1 MAAGD
6 KTIFSGS
13 KEGGNPSQL
22 HKPLGERL
30 IERGLINRVQLDVA
44 LKEQRRTGE
53 KIGRILIGL
62 GFVSE
67 ADIAALLFEESGT
80 TMVSLKKT
88 PPDPSLFAGLDEDF
102 LRAHLFVPV
111 ARRDGYLAVAMANPD
126 DVYAADQIRK
136 QFGMPIQ
143 VLGATREEI
152 LDAMRDGFGGGGEK
166 LKTTLDAG
174 SEDENAAIH
183 IVEGI
188 INFALDQ
195 RATDIHFE
203 PEEKLL
209 RVRYRVD
216 GILVQGENV
225 SARVGPAVLT
235 RIKILAGLDISEHRL
250 PQDGRLRFATPSGPV
265 DMRVSVLPTVF
276 GENIVMRILDHS
288 GTVPR
293 LDLLGLPDQ
302 VSEILKGI
310 VNRPYGMLY
319 VTGPTG
325 SGKSTTLFAL
335 LATVDAMER
344 KICTVEDPVEY
355 RLPLIRQCQVNAEI
369 GFDFAGALRSILRQD
384 PDVILLG
391 ETRDTET
398 AQIAVR
404 AALTGHLVLSTLHT
418 NSAVGAIPRLI
429 DMGIDRFLINSSLI
443 GVLAQRL
450 VRLLCPKCKER
461 YSASAEE
468 RKWFGSFAPAG
479 EFFLHRPKGC
489 AVCKN
494 KGYRGRTA
502 IVELFMIDGEICQL
516 ISEGAPEKTLL
527 TSARQRNPL
536 SMMDDGRMKV
546 LQGMTTIS
554 EVLRVAT
561 EVEEA
566 TGRG

>member
-1 MAAGD
+1 MTGD
-6 KTIFSGS
+6 KTIFSGA
-13 KEGGNPSQL
+13 KEGNPSHI

-88 PPDPSLFAGLDEDF
+88 PPDPSLFTGLDEDF

-111 ARRDGYLAVAMANPD
+111 ARRDGYLTVAMANPD

-152 LDAMRDGFGGGGEK
+152 VEAMREGFGGGGEK
-166 LKTTLDAG
+166 LKTALDAG

-188 INFALDQ
+188 MHFALDQ

-225 SARVGPAVLT
+225 SSRVGPAVLT
-235 RIKILAGLDISEHRL
+235 RVKILAGLDISEHRL
-250 PQDGRLRFATPSGPV
+250 PQDGRFRFQTSSGPV
-265 DMRVSVLPTVF
+265 DMRVSALPTVY
-276 GENIVMRILDHS
+276 GENIVIRILDHS
-288 GTVPR
+288 GSVPR
-293 LDLLGLPDQ
+293 LDLLGLPDGMT
-302 VSEILKGI
+302 EILKGI

-325 SGKSTTLFAL
+325 SGKSTTLFGL

-355 RLPLIRQCQVNAEI
+355 RLPLIRQCQVNSEI

-461 YSASAEE
+461 YPATPEE
-468 RKWFGSFAPAG
+468 RKWLGSFAPAG
-479 EFFLHRPKGC
+479 ELFLYRPKGC
-489 AVCKN
+489 TVCKN

-502 IVELFMIDGEICQL
+502 IFELFMIDEEICRL

-527 TSARQRNPL
+527 ESARKRNPL

-546 LQGMTTIS
+546 LQGMSTIS

-561 EVEEA
+561 EAEEA